1 MACDVDSV
9 ALCPFE
15 GPEKLLE
22 IWFAP
27 GPSYVRDATTAPNGR
42 SGLRAVER
50 KVWEDMLDIV
60 KCKILSVIYGEEM
73 DAYLLRFVVC
83 SLSTSFLAFVAPKRK
98 NHHTDSFLSVSFP
111 FSAAN

>member
-1 MACDVDSV
+1 MACHVEAPA

-27 GPSYVRDATTAPNGR
+27 SPDDVPDAGIAENGK
-42 SGLRAVER
+42 SGLRAIER

-60 KCKILSVIYGEEM
+60 KCKILSVLYGSEM
-73 DAYLLRFVVC
+73 DAYLLRYARHY
-83 SLSTSFLAFVAPKRK
+83 SNSPLS
-98 NHHTDSFLSVSFP
+98 
-111 FSAAN
+111 

>member
-1 MACDVDSV
+1 MASDVESV

-27 GPSYVRDATTAPNGR
+27 APSYVPDAATAPKGK
-42 SGLRAVER
+42 SGLRAVDR

-60 KCKILSVIYGEEM
+60 KCKILSAVHGEEM
-73 DAYLLRFVVC
+73 DAYLLRCVD
-83 SLSTSFLAFVAPKRK
+83 LLFLEILAWSRC
-98 NHHTDSFLSVSFP
+98 
-111 FSAAN
+111 